1 MDECQLAVKP
11 SLIPLKKF
19 NSEEEAEKFINNWT
33 GEQLG
38 AITHLANGKPCI
50 AMPNIVSK
58 AIIKAIDM
66 AVEEVKLKV
75 PLGCEWVVHKNWRG
89 CH

>member
-1 MDECQLAVKP
+1 M
-11 SLIPLKKF
+11 KKF
-19 NSEEEAEKFINNWT
+19 ESEEEAEKFIEEWE

-38 AITHLANGKPCI
+38 SISHLANGKPCV
-50 AMPNIVSK
+50 ALPNVVSR
-58 AIIKAIDM
+58 AITKAIDM

-75 PLGCEWVVHKNWRG
+75 PLGMEWVVHKNWRG